1 VHKVLP
7 GRVTIYRVLE
17 GFLTEATEA
26 PHSLRHAV
34 FLARASSEPEI
45 GAPAARLGQAAFLV
59 LRLVDLLVPGQS
71 AGAPDVFLYQAS
83 ATERYTR
90 ELDFDSP
97 EKAHLLAIVKGARDA
112 FTTRQGSMITPG
124 LFAYGHH
131 LEEVSRFEE
140 ALDVFGTLMD
150 VGGDGLA
157 SRDAIATTL
166 RIARVNRKLARFDA
180 AYAAYD
186 SAGSLALI
194 AGDVD
199 AELRSRIGRVN
210 IIWNRGNLAE
220 AEAGYRQLID
230 DARTA
235 GQPEAEAAATEGLA
249 TTISMRGQHAE
260 AIPHAWRA
268 FELYE
273 DASSKVRM
281 LIGLGIMLRELGDL
295 AAAERAFRASLAR
308 ADGTEHSEN
317 AVLELMECASRRGD
331 RFGYARWREEV
342 RRRES
347 RLTPSMRVDFHLKQ
361 GVADARFGNPARGQE
376 HLAAALELA
385 QRHKLHEYVF
395 RIEGLRNDLR
405 EPDRLQPAEFAE
417 GSGDGSLD
425 AVRASLR
432 ELAIV
437 E

>member
-1 VHKVLP
+1 M
-7 GRVTIYRVLE
+7 
-17 GFLTEATEA
+17 
-26 PHSLRHAV
+26 
-34 FLARASSEPEI
+34 

-124 LFAYGHH
+124 LFAYGHY

-140 ALDVFGTLMD
+140 ALDVFLTLVD
-150 VGGDGLA
+150 VGGDGLG

-180 AYAAYD
+180 AYTAYD
-186 SAGSLALI
+186 RAGSLALI
-194 AGDVD
+194 AGDIE

-210 IIWNRGNLAE
+210 IMWNRGNLAD

-230 DARTA
+230 DARA
-235 GQPEAEAAATEGLA
+235 ANQPEAEAGATEGLA
-249 TTISMRGQHAE
+249 TTISMRGRPTE

-268 FELYE
+268 YELYE
-273 DASSKVRM
+273 DTSAKVRM
-281 LIGLGIMLRELGDL
+281 LVGLGIMLREAGDL
-295 AAAERAFRASLAR
+295 EAAERAFRASLAR

-317 AVLELMECASRRGD
+317 AVLELMECACRRGD
-331 RFGYARWREEV
+331 RFGYARWREEA
-342 RRRES
+342 RRRQS
-347 RLTPSMRVDFHLKQ
+347 RLTPSMQVDFFIKQ

-376 HLAAALELA
+376 HLATALELA
-385 QRHKLHEYVF
+385 RRHKLHEYVF
-395 RIEGLRNDLR
+395 RIEGMKNDIR
-405 EPDRLQPAEFAE
+405 EPDRLQPVEFAE
-417 GSGDGSLD
+417 SEPDQSLD
-425 AVRASLR
+425 AIRASLR
-432 ELAIV
+432 ELATV
-437 E
+437 D